1 MNFGINVTY
10 HTKPGKRQDFLD
22 GLSAA
27 GIRDAVRAEAGCLQY
42 DYYLSVSD
50 PDEVL
55 LVERWESREAQ
66 KLHLTQPHMVK
77 VREIKERLVDETV
90 LTSYELS

>member
-10 HTKPGKRQDFLD
+10 HTKPGKRQDLLD

-55 LVERWESREAQ
+55 LVERWESQEAQ
-66 KLHLTQPHMVK
+66 KLHLTQPHMDRVK
-77 VREIKERLVDETV
+77 QLKERFVERTTLV
-90 LTSYELS
+90 SYEL

>member
-1 MNFGINVTY
+1 MIGINVTY
-10 HTKPGKRQDFLD
+10 RAKPGCRQAFLD
-22 GLSAA
+22 ALSAA
-27 GIRDAVRAEAGCLQY
+27 DIRDAVLSEAGCVQY
-42 DYYLSVSD
+42 DYYLSANRA
-50 PDEVL
+50 DEVL
-55 LVERWESREAQ
+55 LVERWEQ